1 MTTNFVG
8 HPTIRLKTVDS
19 TNKYAA
25 NFMSLSEW
33 TEGTAILS
41 EHQTE
46 GRGRNNKNWN
56 SSAGENLLMS
66 LMLKPHF
73 LLAHEAFQL
82 SMAMALAVCSTV
94 SSFGIDQVSVKWPN
108 DIFVGDKKIAGILIE
123 NQVRGQIVVSS
134 IVGIGLNVNQI
145 EGFDNRAT
153 SFKTV
158 LGNDLSVDVVFDKLC
173 VELEKQ
179 YQTLRS
185 NPSALLKAYNDELFA
200 KGSPRV
206 YVFNELQNAVLIGVE
221 RNGLARFSTSNGE
234 KRCDIDSVKW
244 VW

>member
-8 HPTIRLKTVDS
+8 QPTIRLKTVDS

-33 TEGTAILS
+33 SEGTAILS

-46 GRGRNNKNWN
+46 GRGRKDKNWN

-66 LMLKPHF
+66 LMLKPNF
-73 LLAHEAFQL
+73 LLAHEVFQL
-82 SMAMALAVCSTV
+82 SMAMALAVGATV

-108 DIFVGDKKIAGILIE
+108 DIYVESKKIAGILIE

-145 EGFDNRAT
+145 NGLDDRAT
-153 SFKTV
+153 SFKKV
-158 LGNDLSVDVVFDKLC
+158 LGNDLSVNVVFDQLC
-173 VELEKQ
+173 LELEKQ

-185 NPSALLKAYNDELFA
+185 NPLAILEDYNEGLYA
-200 KGSPRV
+200 KGIPRA
-206 YVFNELQNAVLIGVE
+206 YVFNEIQNAVLIGVE
-221 RNGLARFSTSNGE
+221 RNGFARFSTSEGE
-234 KRCDIDSVKW
+234 KHYDIDSVRW